1 MAVSENRIGAVYAVA
16 AYLAWGFVPLYWQ
29 PLRHVPALE
38 ILGHRVVWSCVFLG
52 LLVLAKGRVGEA
64 VTAMK
69 DKRILARLALS
80 TLLIAGNWY
89 VYIWAVTHNH
99 VIEASLGYF
108 TTPLVN
114 MLLGL
119 VILKE
124 RLRGVQWVCVALA
137 TAAVVWLSVAVGHVP
152 WVGLVLAASFGT
164 YGFVRK
170 TARVDSLVGLLLETT
185 LLLPIAGVFL
195 LSVGGT
201 TAEVTPMH
209 WAFLV
214 GGGLVTAVPLL
225 WFADAV
231 RRLPL
236 TVLGF
241 FQYLSPSVQ
250 FLLGL
255 FWFHEPLAVAQLFGF
270 SLIWIALLLFS
281 VEAGIRARKGIVT

>member
-1 MAVSENRIGAVYAVA
+1 
-16 AYLAWGFVPLYWQ
+16 
-29 PLRHVPALE
+29 
-38 ILGHRVVWSCVFLG
+38 
-52 LLVLAKGRVGEA
+52 
-64 VTAMK
+64 
-69 DKRILARLALS
+69 
-80 TLLIAGNWY
+80 
-89 VYIWAVTHNH
+89 
-99 VIEASLGYF
+99 
-108 TTPLVN
+108 
-114 MLLGL
+114 
-119 VILKE
+119 
-124 RLRGVQWVCVALA
+124 
-137 TAAVVWLSVAVGHVP
+137 
-152 WVGLVLAASFGT
+152 
-164 YGFVRK
+164 
-170 TARVDSLVGLLLETT
+170 
-185 LLLPIAGVFL
+185 
-195 LSVGGT
+195 
-201 TAEVTPMH
+201 MH

>member
-1 MAVSENRIGAVYAVA
+1 M
-16 AYLAWGFVPLYWQ
+16 
-29 PLRHVPALE
+29 
-38 ILGHRVVWSCVFLG
+38 VWSCVFLAVM
-52 LLVLAKGRVGEA
+52 VLAKGRLGDA
-64 VTAMK
+64 LAALK
-69 DKRILARLALS
+69 DKRVLARLAVS
-80 TLLIAGNWY
+80 TMLIAGNWF
-89 VYIWAVTHNH
+89 VYIWAVTHDH

-114 MLLGL
+114 MMLGL
-119 VILKE
+119 LILKE
-124 RLRGVQWVCVALA
+124 RLRRVQWICVGLA
-137 TAAVVWLSVAVGHVP
+137 VAAVVWLSVAVGHVP

-170 TARVDSLVGLLLETT
+170 TARVDSLVGLLLETS
-185 LLLPIAGVFL
+185 LLLPIALAFL
-195 LSVGGT
+195 ISVRGT
-201 TAEVTPMH
+201 TAQVTSMH

-255 FWFHEPLAVAQLFGF
+255 FWFREPLAVAQLFGF
-270 SLIWIALLLFS
+270 SLIWIALILFS